1 MPSRF
6 WRVSNSTNN
15 KNKVEVMSL
24 DITLTAPRLCEVYS
38 ANITHNLTR
47 MAEEADLY
55 MTLWRPEEI
64 GITKAD
70 ELIEPLRTG
79 LALLKSDP
87 ERFKQF
93 NSPNEWGVYENLVS
107 FVEYTLKACEE
118 NPDATVEVSR

>member
-1 MPSRF
+1 M
-6 WRVSNSTNN
+6 VSVPIFT
-15 KNKVEVMSL
+15 MSL
-24 DITLTAPRLCEVYS
+24 DVTLTSPRCPTCGHPEYEYFS

-79 LALLKSDP
+79 LALLKFDP

>member
-1 MPSRF
+1 
-6 WRVSNSTNN
+6 
-15 KNKVEVMSL
+15 MSL